1 MSALVFVL
9 AFGIVAVLVYMARYS
24 GRLRVTH
31 TRIID
36 APLVEAYARVVDLRR
51 WRDWSPWLE
60 LGDQSPAV
68 YSARTDAAGSS
79 CAWSSAGGGVG
90 AGLVEHLRIRE
101 PWCIEQR
108 MRERKDERAGS

>member
-1 MSALVFVL
+1 MTTLVFVA
-9 AFGIVAVLVYMARYS
+9 AFCIVAVLVYMARFS

-36 APLVEAYARVVDLRR
+36 APLAEAYARVVDLRR

-60 LGDQSPAV
+60 HEAQSPAV

-79 CAWSSAGGGVG
+79 CAWSHAGVG
-90 AGLVEHLRIRE
+90 VGRVEHLRIRE
-101 PWCIEQR
+101 
-108 MRERKDERAGS
+108 